1 MTTPDPARPLLT
13 AERRERIGA
22 LLQQRGVVR
31 VTELSQIFDVSGV
44 TIRSDLDAMAG
55 EGRLQRQRGG
65 ALALESSSLNAM
77 FEQRSGVEFEAKRR
91 IGRAA
96 AGIVQPHDHIILD
109 SGTTVME
116 MAKCLT
122 DRGPLTVV
130 TNALN
135 VATQVGVGLDVDV
148 VVIGGALHRG
158 NICTFGPQA
167 ERAFTDVVV
176 NKAFLGTYA
185 LDLAVGLTDLSIE
198 QSSVKQ
204 AMTRAGQQMTLLA
217 DSSKWGTVGFAKVLP
232 LSSVNT
238 IVSDTNLPA
247 SARTAL
253 ERLGVEVLLV

>member
-1 MTTPDPARPLLT
+1 MYCRLARRTRCVQWYKSACRCSVPAVATFSALFTTCRQAFRSRMCGHCTRRRTPVGDIRWRNGAEEMTTLDPARPLLT

-31 VTELSQIFDVSGV
+31 VTELSQIFDVSEV
-44 TIRSDLDAMAG
+44 TIRSDLDTMAG

-65 ALALESSSLNAM
+65 ALALESPSLNAM
-77 FEQRSGVEFEAKRR
+77 FEQRAVVEFEAKRR

-96 AGIVQPHDHIILD
+96 AGLVQPHDRIILD

-158 NICTFGPQA
+158 NICTFGC
-167 ERAFTDVVV
+167 
-176 NKAFLGTYA
+176 
-185 LDLAVGLTDLSIE
+185 
-198 QSSVKQ
+198 
-204 AMTRAGQQMTLLA
+204 LLYT
-217 DSSKWGTVGFAKVLP
+217 S
-232 LSSVNT
+232 
-238 IVSDTNLPA
+238 
-247 SARTAL
+247 
-253 ERLGVEVLLV
+253 